1 MNKILISLALASI
14 AVAAN
19 AVVIDTFDGNQ
30 FYSTSVDGY
39 SVNNSISGAIAGAGA
54 RSFGAGFN
62 SNPFARRVEFNQFG
76 GILRVLSGSGVDG
89 FAFVTLTGGLNGGA
103 PTSGNTAFPNLSDQ
117 SPMNLDLSAFD
128 TIEIDYL
135 GNDQASTG
143 IAIVVYDSAFGNSD
157 VSAFFNPNVGNGT
170 LSIPMAA
177 IFSTVPQNSVGLI
190 GLVIDIPNGNDIAF
204 GEVRAVPE
212 PASMIALGAGLL
224 ALSRRRRK

>member
-30 FYSTSVDGY
+30 FFATSNDAYAVNST
-39 SVNNSISGAIAGAGA
+39 ISGAIAGAGA
-54 RSFGAGFN
+54 RTFGAGF
-62 SNPFARRVEFNQFG
+62 SANPFNRTIAFNQFG
-76 GILRVLSGSGVDG
+76 GMVRIAAGSGVDG
-89 FAFVTLTGGLNGGA
+89 FAVITLTAGLNGGA
-103 PTSGNTAFPNLSDQ
+103 PASGNTAFPNLGDQ
-117 SPMNLDLSAFD
+117 TPMNLDLSAFD

-135 GNDQASTG
+135 GNDQTSTG
-143 IAIVVYDSAFGNSD
+143 VAVVVYDNQFANSD
-157 VSAFFNPNVGNGT
+157 VSAYFNPNVGNGT

-190 GLVIDIPNGNDIAF
+190 GLVVDIPNGNDIAF

-224 ALSRRRRK
+224 ALSRRRRR